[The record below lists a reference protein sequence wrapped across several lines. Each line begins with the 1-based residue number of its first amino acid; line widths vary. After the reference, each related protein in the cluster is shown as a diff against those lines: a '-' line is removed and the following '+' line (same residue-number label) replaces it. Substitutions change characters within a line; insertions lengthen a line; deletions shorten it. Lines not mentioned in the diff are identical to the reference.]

1 MANTPT
7 TPFRVPLDVLER
19 AKARAKAEGI
29 TLTSVVVH
37 ALRRFGEGATNN
49 VMPPPRS

>member
-1 MANTPT
+1 MAATPGAF
-7 TPFRVPLDVLER
+7 FRVPVDVLER

-29 TLTSVVVH
+29 TVTSVVVH

-49 VMPPPRS
+49 VMPPPRA